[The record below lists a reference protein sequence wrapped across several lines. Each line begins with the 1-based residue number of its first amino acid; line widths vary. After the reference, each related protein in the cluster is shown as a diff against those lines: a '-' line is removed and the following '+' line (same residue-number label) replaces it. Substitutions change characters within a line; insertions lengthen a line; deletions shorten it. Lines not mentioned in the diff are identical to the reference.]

1 MARQGRKATSRL
13 LLDRA
18 RGALVGLAVGD
29 ALGFALEGLKPAAIR
44 RRYGEHHGRYRFL
57 GRTGYV
63 SDDTEQAVMVARSLL
78 TRGQEAEDFGRRL
91 FRWFLTAPPG
101 IGRATLRACLLRAVG
116 VKRGTASAGN
126 GAAMR
131 MAPVGLVDWQ
141 AELVRQNALVTHT
154 DPRAVD
160 GALVVALAVHRLVRQ
175 EAADWPSLSNL
186 LPELDPRLQA
196 AMQQSWQAAGDD
208 TAAAELG
215 TSGYVLHS
223 VPVAFWALWRQPP
236 DFLSGLQ
243 PLLRQGGDTDSNAAI
258 AGALLGASFGF
269 SSIPTELVDRLEPSY
284 SGQLLCGL
292 ADALVEGREP
302 PPEPSFLSQRWRE
315 AKIKLGVAGHVLG
328 RIATARPWE

>member
-44 RRYGEHHGRYRFL
+44 RRYGEQHSRYRFL
-57 GRTGYV
+57 RQTGYV

-131 MAPVGLVDWQ
+131 MAPMGLVEWQ
-141 AELVRQNALVTHT
+141 PGLVRQNALVTHT
-154 DPRAVD
+154 DPRAID

-175 EAADWPSLSNL
+175 EADWPSLSQL

-196 AMQQSWQAAGDD
+196 AMEQSWQRAGDD
-208 TAAAELG
+208 SAAAELG

-223 VPVAFWALWRQPP
+223 VPFAFWALWRQPP

-243 PLLRQGGDTDSNAAI
+243 PLLSQGGDTDSNAAI
-258 AGALLGASFGF
+258 AGALLGARFGF
-269 SSIPTELVDRLEPSY
+269 SGIPAELVDRLEPSY
-284 SGQLLCGL
+284 SGQLLGGL
-292 ADALVEGREP
+292 ADALIEGCEP
-302 PPEPSFLSQRWRE
+302 PPEPSFFSQRWRE

-328 RIATARPWE
+328 GIATARPWE